1 MSQVSVVIPTRDRL
15 PLLRR
20 AVRRVLADPAT
31 RELVVVETA
40 GDPLTVAWLESS
52 ARREPRLAPLWRPG
66 SVAADARGAG
76 LLAARGDRVL
86 FLDDDVLPGERLVT
100 GHAQRAAAAPDAVVV
115 GPTPPALDGAPTS
128 AAERVYAA
136 EYTRRTAAYVD
147 REAILRHLWAGNV
160 SLPRDLAQRVGMLP
174 AEPLGYHED
183 RDLGLRLLAAG
194 ADAVWAPEL
203 AAAHH
208 HRRDN
213 REGARDAR
221 RRAAA
226 AARLAELHPHSGPAP
241 LPARG
246 LPAPARR
253 VLAACGRPGVH
264 EFAVATL
271 AATTGACAR
280 LRADAAEEAAYRV
293 WRRLEEQRGLRVAV
307 GG

>member
-1 MSQVSVVIPTRDRL
+1 MSPLSVVIPTHDRL

-40 GDPLTVAWLESS
+40 GDPLTLAWLECT
-52 ARREPRLAPLWRPG
+52 ARAESRLVVLRRRG

-76 LLAARGDRVL
+76 LLVTRAERAL

-100 GHAQRAAAAPDAVVV
+100 GHARRAAQSPGAVVV
-115 GPTPPALDGAPTS
+115 GPTPPALDAARSS
-128 AAERVYAA
+128 AAERVYAG
-136 EYTRRTAAYVD
+136 EYARRTAAYVD
-147 REAILRHLWAGNV
+147 RDTILRHLWAGNV
-160 SLPRDLAQRVGMLP
+160 SLPRALALRVGVVP

-183 RDLGLRLLAAG
+183 RELGLRLLAAG

-226 AARLAELHPHSGPAP
+226 AVRLAALHPQSGAAP
-241 LPARG
+241 TPARG
-246 LPAPARR
+246 LPAPARQ
-253 VLAACGRPGVH
+253 VLAACERPGVH
-264 EFAVATL
+264 ELAVA
-271 AATTGACAR
+271 AMATTTEALAR
-280 LRADAAEEAAYRV
+280 LRADTAEEAAYRI
-293 WRRLEEQRGLRVAV
+293 WRRLEEQRGLREAL